1 MIHIITSTTTIRIL
15 GIVSSN
21 MLNYHTYFTYSI
33 HYIYKN
39 PDIHWCYNYYNY
51 YIRYSI
57 AIITFAVFFSTF
69 LPLSLVVLSR
79 QMGALCASVQ
89 QPLCRHVN
97 STGPVS
103 GAHIPMLMA
112 APGSWHQWLVTLC
125 HQKNSLKSSLVDD
138 YPLVNIQKAIE
149 NGHWNSW
156 FTHKRRWFSV
166 VFCKFTRP
174 GILRDLIAMQEWDG
188 KALIPSEICLKL

>member
-1 MIHIITSTTTIRIL
+1 
-15 GIVSSN
+15 
-21 MLNYHTYFTYSI
+21 
-33 HYIYKN
+33 
-39 PDIHWCYNYYNY
+39 
-51 YIRYSI
+51 
-57 AIITFAVFFSTF
+57 
-69 LPLSLVVLSR
+69 
-79 QMGALCASVQ
+79 MGALCASVQ

-138 YPLVNIQKAIE
+138 YPLVNIEKAIE

-166 VFCKFTRP
+166 VFCMFTRP
-174 GILRDLIAMQEWDG
+174 GILRDLIARMGWKGID
-188 KALIPSEICLKL
+188 LIRDISEIIEGLLRLWLKKAYGWWWNGYGSIPIDTITIVGYSHPFTSYDLGFTRYQGFDPSPNGEFVRGLSSHWNFLPL